1 MVNASSDVPDATKE
15 FPMHLSAS
23 AITALLLA
31 AGVGSL
37 TEAAP
42 ASKFGRIASTV
53 TPISASQSLQGK
65 AGDGSVRQAMAA

>member
-1 MVNASSDVPDATKE
+1 
-15 FPMHLSAS
+15 MHLSAS

-42 ASKFGRIASTV
+42 ASTTGRTPSAV
-53 TPISASQSLQGK
+53 TPISTPQFLQGK
-65 AGDGSVRQAMAA
+65 AGDGSVRQALAA

>member
-1 MVNASSDVPDATKE
+1 
-15 FPMHLSAS
+15 MHLSAS
-23 AITALLLA
+23 VITALLLA

-42 ASKFGRIASTV
+42 ASAVGRTPSAV
-53 TPISASQSLQGK
+53 TPISTPQFLQGK

>member
-1 MVNASSDVPDATKE
+1 
-15 FPMHLSAS
+15 MHLSAS

-42 ASKFGRIASTV
+42 VSTIGRTSSAMA
-53 TPISASQSLQGK
+53 PISTPQFLQGK
-65 AGDGSVRQAMAA
+65 AGDGNVRQAMAA

>member
-1 MVNASSDVPDATKE
+1 
-15 FPMHLSAS
+15 MHLSAT

-42 ASKFGRIASTV
+42 ASTIGRTASATA
-53 TPISASQSLQGK
+53 PISTPQFLQGK
-65 AGDGSVRQAMAA
+65 AGDGHVRQAMAA

>member
-1 MVNASSDVPDATKE
+1 
-15 FPMHLSAS
+15 MHLSAS

-42 ASKFGRIASTV
+42 ASTVERAASTV
-53 TPISASQSLQGK
+53 TPISTSQSLQGK
-65 AGDGSVRQAMAA
+65 AGDGAVRQAMAA

>member
-1 MVNASSDVPDATKE
+1 
-15 FPMHLSAS
+15 MHLSAT

-42 ASKFGRIASTV
+42 TAAVGRTPSTV
-53 TPISASQSLQGK
+53 TPISTPQFLQGK
-65 AGDGSVRQAMAA
+65 AGDGNVRQAIAA